1 MARSG
6 AAPGIDA
13 GTDAS
18 ERHALRDEAER
29 LWPVSA
35 DRNLRLRP
43 GVRGGV
49 GTPVKAVLR
58 KLMRWYVEP
67 LAYDQR
73 SFNAAVLRLIDD
85 LDTRIAQLE
94 AELKSRRENRGVLAA
109 GAVRARRGGAD
120 RGAAHLRADARGHE
134 ADLVTMPFKWYPGAR
149 VLVAGVPLA
158 ALDLEEV
165 DGRPSTS

>member
-1 MARSG
+1 MPDQSGENIDHAGSSSNGDVDVAALFEQLKEEVRRSG
-6 AAPGIDA
+6 AAPGEVGDA
-13 GTDAS
+13 DD
-18 ERHALRDEAER
+18 RHAARAEAER

-43 GVRGGV
+43 GVRGGA

-73 SFNAAVLRLIDD
+73 SFNAAVLRLVDD

-94 AELKSRRENRGVLAA
+94 AELKQRS
-109 GAVRARRGGAD
+109 
-120 RGAAHLRADARGHE
+120 
-134 ADLVTMPFKWYPGAR
+134 
-149 VLVAGVPLA
+149 
-158 ALDLEEV
+158 
-165 DGRPSTS
+165 